1 MLDFISMALFM
12 SSLLTRCSF
21 TIVFDAH
28 FPEVSQLSFVC
39 FGFDEVHH
47 T

>member
-1 MLDFISMALFM
+1 MLNFISMALFIA
-12 SSLLTRCSF
+12 SLLTSCLF

-28 FPEVSQLSFVC
+28 FPVVS

-47 T
+47 I